1 MLSLFSFLFVFSK
14 GREKSILSTFLP
26 GGGRRRRRRRRRKG
40 FVTEGCWTTPEL
52 DRYRGRLSFL
62 SPWNW
67 RRKNTERMPS
77 SPPPPPPPPRAAT
90 PSRKTGTTVFTP
102 VLDVIRLR
110 IRVSSVIVSYPF
122 SPDEEVLST
131 IDLRDSRQFSSPF
144 SSLLLLRYATKSF
157 STIRRSTH
165 SYVSRCDSFLFS
177 SRRNRDREESDF
189 LPLPISPSPTP
200 RSKRGWKR
208 CRADVKNLAKK
219 LPSFL
224 PS

>member
-62 SPWNW
+62 GPWNW

-110 IRVSSVIVSYPF
+110 IRVSPVIVSP
-122 SPDEEVLST
+122 SPPT
-131 IDLRDSRQFSSPF
+131 RK
-144 SSLLLLRYATKSF
+144 SSLQLIYAIRANSPPRSRRCCCYDTRQNPSRPSVVRPIPTYLDAIPSFFLLDAIAIERNPIFFLSLFPPPLPPFKTRMEAVS
-157 STIRRSTH
+157 
-165 SYVSRCDSFLFS
+165 SRC
-177 SRRNRDREESDF
+177 
-189 LPLPISPSPTP
+189 
-200 RSKRGWKR
+200 
-208 CRADVKNLAKK
+208 
-219 LPSFL
+219 
-224 PS
+224 